1 MLVIRYAVA
10 LVFTNFHTSVIVSE
24 GFGKDR
30 QWVIGKPDEKL
41 VLQFNEIHAEKA

>member
-10 LVFTNFHTSVIVSE
+10 FMFTNFHTSVISSE

-41 VLQFNEIHAEKA
+41 VLRFDEIHTEKA